1 MIYLDHAATS
11 MPKPPE
17 VGQAMVEALNLGN
30 AGRGA
35 HGPALAGLRTAYQVR
50 CQVAEMFEVPGG
62 AQQVVFTAGAT
73 HALNQAIGG
82 LILPGDHVVTT
93 ASEHNSVLRPLYQ
106 LQGQGVELS
115 IVPVDQQGCI
125 SYEDMERMVTPRTK
139 AVVCTHAS
147 NVTGNVTDLERV
159 SRLCKTNGTLLV
171 VDGAQSGGYLPLS
184 MENMGMDVLCL
195 PGHKGLLGPQ
205 GIGLLCLRPGVTLRP
220 LLVGGSGIQS
230 FSPTHPTALPDG
242 LEAGTRNAPGIAGL
256 GAALAWLQA
265 QGMERLWEQTRQ
277 RLRQLY
283 EGLQAI
289 QGVTIYGDW
298 STFHRAPVLAMN
310 LEGWEAAQLS
320 DVLYE
325 EFDIATRPGAH
336 CAPLM
341 HLGLGTGEAGA
352 VRMSVGHATT
362 QEDVAAVVAAVAQL
376 AQEG

>member
-17 VGQAMVEALNLGN
+17 VGQAMVEALGLGN

-35 HGPALAGLRTAYQVR
+35 HGLALAGLRTAYQVR
-50 CQVAEMFEVPGG
+50 CQVAEFFQVPGG
-62 AQQVVFTAGAT
+62 AGQVVFTAGAT
-73 HALNQAIGG
+73 HALNQALVG
-82 LILPGDHVVTT
+82 LLSPGDHVVTT
-93 ASEHNSVLRPLYQ
+93 AAEHNSVLRPLYQ
-106 LQGQGVELS
+106 LERQGVELT
-115 IVPVDQQGCI
+115 IVPVDQLGRI
-125 SYEDMERMVTPRTK
+125 SYEELERVVTPRTK

-147 NVTGNVTDLERV
+147 NVTGNMTDLSRV
-159 SRLCKTNGTLLV
+159 SRLCQQHRVLLV
-171 VDGAQSGGYLPLS
+171 VDGAQSGGHLPLS
-184 MENMGMDVLCL
+184 MENMGIDVLCL

-205 GIGLLCLRPGVTLRP
+205 GIGLLCVRPGVTLRP

-230 FSPTHPTALPDG
+230 FSHTHPTALPDG
-242 LEAGTRNAPGIAGL
+242 LEAGTRNTPGIAGL
-256 GAALAWLQA
+256 GAALAWLQG
-265 QGMERLWEQTRQ
+265 QGPERLWAQTAE

-283 EGLQAI
+283 EGLRAI
-289 QGVTIYGDW
+289 CGVTIYGDW

-320 DVLYE
+320 DILYE
-325 EFDIATRPGAH
+325 EYGIATRPGAH

-341 HLGLGTGEAGA
+341 HLALGTGEVGA

-362 QEDVAAVVAAVAQL
+362 FQEVEDTIAAVARL

>member
-35 HGPALAGLRTAYQVR
+35 HGPALAGLRTAYRVR
-50 CQVAEMFEVPGG
+50 CQVAEMFGVPGG

-73 HALNQAIGG
+73 HALNQALMG
-82 LILPGDHVVTT
+82 LLAPGDHVVTT
-93 ASEHNSVLRPLYQ
+93 AAEHNSVLRPLYQ
-106 LQGQGVELS
+106 LAQQGVELTV
-115 IVPVDQQGCI
+115 VPVDKQGRI
-125 SYEDMERMVTPRTK
+125 SYGEMERVVTPHTK

-147 NVTGNVTDLERV
+147 NVTGNVTDLFRV
-159 SRLCKTNGTLLV
+159 SRLCRENGALLV
-171 VDGAQSGGYLPLS
+171 VDGAQSGGHLPLS
-184 MENMGMDVLCL
+184 MEKMGIDVLCL

-205 GIGLLCLRPGVTLRP
+205 GVGLLCLRAGVKLRP
-220 LLVGGSGIQS
+220 LMVGGSGIQS
-230 FSPTHPTALPDG
+230 FSRTHPTALPDG
-242 LEAGTRNAPGIAGL
+242 LEAGTRNNPGIAGL
-256 GAALAWLQA
+256 GAALEWLQA
-265 QGMERLWEQTRQ
+265 QGMERLWAQTEE

-283 EGLQAI
+283 QGLCPI
-289 QGVTIYGDW
+289 PGVTIYGDW

-310 LEGWEAAQLS
+310 LAGWEAAQLS

-325 EFDIATRPGAH
+325 EFGIATRPGAH

-341 HLGLGTGEAGA
+341 HLALGTGEAGA
-352 VRMSVGHATT
+352 VRMSVGHTT
-362 QEDVAAVVAAVAQL
+362 SQADVAAAVAAVAQL

>member
-50 CQVAEMFEVPGG
+50 CQVAEFFHVPGG
-62 AQQVVFTAGAT
+62 PQQVVFTAGAT
-73 HALNQAIGG
+73 HALNQAIVG
-82 LILPGDHVVTT
+82 LLSPGDHVVTT
-93 ASEHNSVLRPLYQ
+93 ASEHNSVLRPLYWLEQ
-106 LQGQGVELS
+106 QGVELS
-115 IVPVDQQGCI
+115 IVQADKQGRI
-125 SYEDMERMVTPRTK
+125 SYEEMERQVTPRTK

-147 NVTGNVTDLERV
+147 NVTGNVTDLKRV
-159 SRLCKTNGTLLV
+159 SRLCRQNGAQLV
-171 VDGAQSGGYLPLS
+171 VDGAQSGGHLPLS
-184 MENMGMDVLCL
+184 MEEMGIDVLCL

-205 GIGLLCLRPGVTLRP
+205 GIGLLCLRPGVELRP
-220 LLVGGSGIQS
+220 LLVGGSGIHS
-230 FSPTHPTALPDG
+230 FSHTHPTALPDG
-242 LEAGTRNAPGIAGL
+242 LEAGTRNNPGIAGL
-256 GAALAWLQA
+256 GAGLKWLQT
-265 QGMERLWEQTRQ
+265 QGVERLWAQTRE

-283 EGLQAI
+283 EGLHAI
-289 QGVTIYGDW
+289 PGVTIYGDW

-310 LEGWEAAQLS
+310 LDGWEASQLS

-341 HLGLGTGEAGA
+341 HLALGTGEAGA
-352 VRMSVGHATT
+352 VRMSVGHTTT
-362 QEDVAAVVAAVAQL
+362 QEEVAAAVAAVAQL
-376 AQEG
+376 AKEG